1 MTCRDCEPLR
11 ERVREL
17 ELMIDPDRSIWEV
30 EITRR
35 VRLTANEAWLLRV
48 LYQAN
53 GRLISTGW
61 ISDNRP
67 NKTQE
72 EPVNVRNAVAV
83 LMWRVRKVIGRDSIA
98 NVRGQGFSLTPEGRR
113 RVEEI
118 LQDRP

>member
-83 LMWRVRKVIGRDSIA
+83 LMWSVRKVIGRDSVA

>member
-72 EPVNVRNAVAV
+72 EPANVRNAVAV